1 MANRRGANSIVRR
14 WTCSIGLILLL
25 VSCTT
30 VPASGTVTPTEQPFT
45 VLPSIALTATA
56 ATAIPAAATT
66 TVVAL
71 PGSGPTLTA
80 TLLKIQYTV
89 RPGDTLLGLARQYRV
104 SMAAIQL
111 ANRLGESTALRAGQT
126 LIIPTGPTWPGES
139 PFWIIHI
146 VQPGETLGNIA
157 QTFRVTTGD
166 LTRVNGI
173 ADPALLK
180 TNQPIVI
187 PLDSMW
193 VAEVTLAP
201 TRTPTARPKSPVS
214 PLAAPPSIVSPL
226 PTPSPRPAKTTA
238 TRISP
243 TVPGDIAAWPNTV
256 VVLINQKRAAH
267 GLPLYA
273 VAPELMRAA
282 QAHADDCS
290 AHDWCG
296 HTSSDGSDTRTRLIR
311 AGYTPSF
318 YGENW
323 VQANDST
330 RAVEWW
336 YNETPPNDPHRQ
348 NLLNTHYTDIGI
360 GVAKADFGY
369 YFIANFGSR

>member
-1 MANRRGANSIVRR
+1 M
-14 WTCSIGLILLL
+14 
-25 VSCTT
+25 
-30 VPASGTVTPTEQPFT
+30 PDTVTPTEQPFT
-45 VLPSIALTATA
+45 VLPSIVSTATA

-71 PGSGPTLTA
+71 PASGPTLTA
-80 TLLKIQYTV
+80 TPLKIQYAV

-111 ANRLGESTALRAGQT
+111 ANSLGESTALRAGQT

-180 TNQPIVI
+180 TGQAIVI
-187 PLDSMW
+187 PLNAIW
-193 VAEVTLAP
+193 VAVVSP
-201 TRTPTARPKSPVS
+201 TPTPTKIRLAAPLSLLATPVS
-214 PLAAPPSIVSPL
+214 PLATPTLPRVTSP
-226 PTPSPRPAKTTA
+226 PRPATA
-238 TRISP
+238 TVTRTS
-243 TVPGDIAAWPNTV
+243 VPMPSDIATWPGIV

-267 GLPLYA
+267 ALPPYA

-290 AHDWCG
+290 RHNWCG
-296 HTSSDGSDTRTRLIR
+296 HTGPDGSDTKTRLIR
-311 AGYTPSF
+311 VGYIPTF
-318 YGENW
+318 WGENW
-323 VQANDST
+323 IQTKDPVK
-330 RAVEWW
+330 AVEWW
-336 YNETPPNDPHRQ
+336 YNETPPNDPHRK
-348 NLLNTHYTDIGI
+348 NLLNTNYSDIGI